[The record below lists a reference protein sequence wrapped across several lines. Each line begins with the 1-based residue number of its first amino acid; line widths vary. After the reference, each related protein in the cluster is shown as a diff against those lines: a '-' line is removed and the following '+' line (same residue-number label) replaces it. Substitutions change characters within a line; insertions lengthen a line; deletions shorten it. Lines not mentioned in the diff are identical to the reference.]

1 MRSLETL
8 IKQLEDS
15 ERRESDAATRLRR
28 AQTIFDKHYQRTI
41 ALRRQLNAARA
52 IAHNTAMRLLGDNQS

>member
-8 IKQLEDS
+8 IKQLEES
-15 ERRESDAATRLRR
+15 EQREALAATRLRR
-28 AQTIFDKHYQRTI
+28 AQTIFDKHYQRTL

-52 IAHNTAMRLLGDNQS
+52 TAHQTAMRLLGE